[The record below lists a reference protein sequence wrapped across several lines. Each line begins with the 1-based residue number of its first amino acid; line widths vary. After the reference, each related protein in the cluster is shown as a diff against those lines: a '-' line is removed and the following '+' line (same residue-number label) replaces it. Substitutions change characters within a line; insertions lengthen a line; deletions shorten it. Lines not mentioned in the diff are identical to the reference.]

1 MRFERV
7 VWWMFAVLGVAAAGC
22 GGDRRDTL
30 LVVYSGDCQGYI
42 EPCG

>member
-1 MRFERV
+1 MRG
-7 VWWMFAVLGVAAAGC
+7 WKLGGWLAAALVVISGC
-22 GGDRRDTL
+22 GDPRPSL